1 MGSCQVIYVQRTNQR
16 ANQSYLEVLD
26 VKIFNTHGQMHFQQF

>member
-16 ANQSYLEVLD
+16 ANQPYLEVLD